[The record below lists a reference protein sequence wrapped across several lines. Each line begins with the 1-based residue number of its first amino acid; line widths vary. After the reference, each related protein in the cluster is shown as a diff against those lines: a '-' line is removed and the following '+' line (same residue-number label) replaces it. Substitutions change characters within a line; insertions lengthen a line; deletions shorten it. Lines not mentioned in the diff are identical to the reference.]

1 MGGIEEETA
10 AAAAGPADST
20 LPNAMG
26 LTTVRMPSLEQH
38 DEGGGGAPTL
48 PRLGHVHTARRQP
61 PHPRSEVAGSQCTHP
76 LQSCFKIKGGHGATV
91 KKCWQWF

>member
-38 DEGGGGAPTL
+38 DEGGGA
-48 PRLGHVHTARRQP
+48 RLRSRVSATYIQRVDNLLTQGPKWPARSVHIHYNRA
-61 PHPRSEVAGSQCTHP
+61 S
-76 LQSCFKIKGGHGATV
+76 K
-91 KKCWQWF
+91 